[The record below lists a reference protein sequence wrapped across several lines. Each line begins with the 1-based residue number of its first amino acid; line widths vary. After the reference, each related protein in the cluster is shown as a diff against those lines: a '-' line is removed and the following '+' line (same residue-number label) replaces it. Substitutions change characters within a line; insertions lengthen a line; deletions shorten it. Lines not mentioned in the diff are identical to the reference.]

1 MDADRTIEDGLAW
14 HATSVEDVVL
24 AMGADVDQGLSDTEV
39 ARRLER
45 WGPNSLPRE
54 QAPSLWRLSIVQ
66 LGDPMN
72 LMLLVVAVTSVFIGQ
87 VSTTILVAALVTLN
101 VILGASQEFKARGS
115 IDALQE
121 LQVPDS
127 RVRREG
133 SVRSV
138 PAVDL
143 VPGDTVLLEAGDV
156 VPADGRLVE
165 AASLEVQESALTGES
180 APVAKDAGTLPNADI
195 ALGDRVNL
203 VFQNTS
209 VTRGTGTFIVTGTGS
224 STEMGNI
231 SGMLRSVDRTKSPLQ
246 REMNGLTR
254 KLGLF
259 AWTAVAVIFV
269 VGLFRGLDRS
279 ELILLAVA
287 TAISAIPT
295 GLPTFV
301 QALLASGA
309 RRLTEAKAV
318 VKSLSDV
325 ETLGATTVINSDKT
339 GTLTLNQMTA
349 TRLFMAGS
357 WFTIA
362 GTGYDKSGAILSAAG
377 GTAPDF
383 TYLAYGLTLCSD
395 ATVSDDG
402 TVVGDP
408 TEAALV
414 VLAAKIGVDAESS
427 RREFPRVS
435 TVPFDSAYKFMATF
449 HVDDRP
455 GRSHIVEL
463 VKGAPDILLARCSTA
478 LWKGEQVP
486 VAQVRDELLEANA
499 SLSEK
504 GLRVLAFAHREFP
517 VASVG
522 QIEDD
527 PLVQVEDLVFVAL
540 VGIIDPLR
548 PEAKQAVAVAKRA
561 GIDVRMIT
569 GDHAVTARAIADDLG
584 LGPGAITGNE
594 LQHDSDEELLAR
606 LPHVHVF
613 GRVAPEDKLRLVS
626 LMQQSGEIVA
636 MTGDA
641 INDAA
646 ALKKA
651 DIGVAMGSGSEVS
664 KQAARMILTDDNFAT
679 LVHSVEIGRDV
690 YDKIASYIRYQ
701 LSGLFGVLL
710 LMLLATAFNLNSGI
724 ALMPA
729 MLLFINFVIGIFPVT
744 AIIGDSPDP
753 HLMDRAPRPPQATIL
768 NRRTGPR
775 WLAVGWALAIVS
787 LMPLV
792 FGPDKPSTDTASVS
806 MTMTFAV
813 AALSTVGLGLALRRD
828 PAPAWRGPLFPYL
841 GWLAIAVT
849 LTVLAVELPVL
860 QRLLTTES
868 LTGGQWLAVFGLA
881 SLTPIAIEVGKAI
894 RRRSESVR
902 SLEASSSVAGRAGV
916 RRSTGSRESTL
927 AQ

>member
-1 MDADRTIEDGLAW
+1 METNHTIGATPAW
-14 HATSVEDVVL
+14 HTLTVEDVARTL
-24 AMGADVDQGLSDTEV
+24 ETDVAQGLSDSEV
-39 ARRLER
+39 ARRLAR

-54 QAPSLWRLSIVQ
+54 QPPSLWRLCLVQ
-66 LGDPMN
+66 LRDPMN
-72 LMLLVVAVTSVFIGQ
+72 LMLLAVVVASLFIGQ
-87 VSTTILVAALVTLN
+87 ALTTILVAGLVTLN
-101 VILGASQEFKARGS
+101 VILGASQELKARGS
-115 IDALQE
+115 IDALRE
-121 LQVPDS
+121 LQVPDA
-127 RVRREG
+127 RVRRGG
-133 SVRSV
+133 SVHSV

-143 VPGDTVLLEAGDV
+143 VPGDTVLVEAGDV
-156 VPADGRLVE
+156 VPADGRLAE

-180 APVAKDAGTLPNADI
+180 EPVDKGVSTLPHADI
-195 ALGDRVNL
+195 ALGDRANL
-203 VFQNTS
+203 LFQNTS
-209 VTRGTGTFIVTGTGS
+209 VTRGTGTYIVTGTGAA
-224 STEMGNI
+224 TEMGSI
-231 SGMLRSVDRTKSPLQ
+231 SGMLHSVDRSKSPLQ
-246 REMNGLTR
+246 REMNDLTR
-254 KLGLF
+254 WLGF
-259 AWTAVAVIFV
+259 IAWTAVAVIFL
-269 VGLFRGLDRS
+269 VGLFRGLDSS
-279 ELILLAVA
+279 ELVLLGVA

-318 VKSLSDV
+318 VKSLADV

-339 GTLTLNQMTA
+339 GTLTLNQMTV
-349 TRLFMAGS
+349 TQMLVDGS
-357 WFTIA
+357 WFTVA
-362 GTGYDKSGAILSAAG
+362 GSGYDKRGSIRTVAG
-377 GTAPDF
+377 EKPPDF

-395 ATVSDDG
+395 ATVTDDG

-427 RREFPRVS
+427 RREIPRIS

-449 HVDDRP
+449 HLDDDPEHAR
-455 GRSHIVEL
+455 IVEL
-463 VKGAPDILLARCSTA
+463 VKGAPDVLLARCSTA
-478 LWKGEQVP
+478 LWKGDRVP
-486 VAQVRDELLEANA
+486 VAQVRDQLLQANV
-499 SLSEK
+499 SLSER
-504 GLRVLAFAHREFP
+504 GLRVLSFAYREFSPDSAGRIEADP
-517 VASVG
+517 VA
-522 QIEDD
+522 
-527 PLVQVEDLVFVAL
+527 QVEDLVFVAL

-548 PEAKQAVAVAKRA
+548 PEAKDAVAVARRA

-569 GDHAVTARAIADDLG
+569 GDHAVTARSIADDLR
-584 LGPGAITGNE
+584 LGPGAITGPE
-594 LQHDSDEELLAR
+594 LQRASDDEVLAR
-606 LPHVHVF
+606 LAELHVF

-641 INDAA
+641 VNDAA

-690 YDKIASYIRYQ
+690 YDKITSYIRYQ

-710 LMLLATAFNLNSGI
+710 LMLSATAFNINSGI
-724 ALMPA
+724 ALTPS

-753 HLMDRAPRPPQATIL
+753 HLMDRAPRRPEATIL

-775 WLAVGWALAIVS
+775 WLAIGLALALVS
-787 LMPLV
+787 LVPLV
-792 FGPDKPSTDTASVS
+792 FGPDEPSTDAASVS

-813 AALSTVGLGLALRRD
+813 AALSTVGLGLVLRRD

-841 GWLAIAVT
+841 GWLAIAAT
-849 LTVLAVELPVL
+849 LTVLAVELPAL

-868 LTGGQWLAVFGLA
+868 LTGGQWLAILGLA
-881 SLTPIAIEVGKAI
+881 SVTPVAIEVGKAA
-894 RRRSESVR
+894 RRRMGAVEDAQSTPRTGPDLGAPRPSER
-902 SLEASSSVAGRAGV
+902 NGSLR
-916 RRSTGSRESTL
+916 
-927 AQ
+927 